1 MKSAAVSLAAASLLL
16 SAAALPPLPPSSI
29 DPADRAVCAM
39 IAATAPAALA
49 PRLSKT
55 GTLDLDGDGSPERL
69 VIATGGTADVE
80 SYQISHA
87 DGSDVTI
94 VPADAG
100 YGDGA
105 FIDGSVRWLVSGG
118 RAYVLTFG
126 GRGLGYLAYV
136 QRITGEFKEQPVCR
150 FQSHLAVRL
159 APATARDSGVC
170 SAVQARRVAYARV
183 AKFAQPQGDPRFD
196 VPGGPASLV
205 GKAVV
210 DWANTGHPGAV
221 YAGEILSSAGGGCTL
236 SYFDTREGH
245 TPDRTRLMAL
255 QHMDVTDAF
264 PRRTCR
270 DAQTRWLTFKG
281 RTYLETR
288 STAAGA
294 PRGEDFEYREVAMLQ
309 GGRARTVCQARYD
322 HQPPTVDAW
331 WTGEGWS
338 APMPTSE

>member
-1 MKSAAVSLAAASLLL
+1 MKSAVVSLAAASLLL
-16 SAAALPPLPPSSI
+16 TAAAPSPLPPPTI

-49 PRLSKT
+49 PRLT
-55 GTLDLDGDGSPERL
+55 RTAALDLDGDGSPEQL
-69 VIATGGTADVE
+69 SVVEGGTAHVE
-80 SYQISHA
+80 SYQIARA
-87 DGSDVTI
+87 DGADVTLTT
-94 VPADAG
+94 ADAG

-105 FIDGSVRWLVSGG
+105 FFDGGVRWLVQEG
-118 RAYVLTFG
+118 RAYVLVFA
-126 GRGLGYLAYV
+126 GRGQGYLAYV
-136 QRITGEFKEQPVCR
+136 QRITGDLREQPVCR
-150 FQSHLAVRL
+150 FRPSVAVRL
-159 APATARDSGVC
+159 APVAARDAAACDAIRAG
-170 SAVQARRVAYARV
+170 RVSYARV
-183 AKFAQPQGDPRFD
+183 GKFAQPQGDPRFD
-196 VPGGPASLV
+196 APGGPASLV

-245 TPDRTRLMAL
+245 TPDRMRLMAL

-270 DAQTRWLTFKG
+270 DAQTRWLTFRG

-288 STAAGA
+288 STAAEA
-294 PRGEDFEYREVAMLQ
+294 PHGEDFEYREVTMLQ

-322 HQPPTVDAW
+322 HRPPTVDAW